1 MTTQNASR
9 IFAGSKPQPRLAQ
22 PGLVQLGPVLKIEK
36 VSNENPTVARSWS
49 KGIRLSAMLAARLL
63 RATLRLL
70 VAIVT
75 SSLSAG
81 LKRRVAPGRRSEERY
96 EFESTAMRAGT
107 WGRIY

>member
-9 IFAGSKPQPRLAQ
+9 IFAGSKPKPSLAQ
-22 PGLVQLGPVLKIEK
+22 PGLVQLGTVLKIEK
-36 VSNENPTVARSWS
+36 VSNENPAVVRSWS

-70 VAIVT
+70 VAIVV
-75 SSLSAG
+75 SCLSAG